1 MFSVIECKMDLNSS
15 KKTLVENDS
24 ILLGQDT
31 HFVLQSAFGF
41 ANPALSADKVGGSP
55 LAAMGSFTRLG
66 LP

>member
-1 MFSVIECKMDLNSS
+1 MDLNPS
-15 KKTLVENDS
+15 KKSRVANDS
-24 ILLGQDT
+24 FLLGQDT

-55 LAAMGSFTRLG
+55 LAARGSFTRLG

>member
-1 MFSVIECKMDLNSS
+1 
-15 KKTLVENDS
+15 
-24 ILLGQDT
+24 LGQDT
-31 HFVLQSAFGF
+31 HFVLQSAFGS